1 VSNAGVDPGPY
12 RKHFLSGTATGEGN
26 VGTESVVSTEEQHWV
41 TDDGN
46 FLQKFETRAFALEMG
61 KAVAVAKLFI

>member
-1 VSNAGVDPGPY
+1 MQVCHNRCS
-12 RKHFLSGTATGEGN
+12 
-26 VGTESVVSTEEQHWV
+26 ESVVSTEEQHWV

-46 FLQKFETRAFALEMG
+46 FLQKFETRAFALEKG